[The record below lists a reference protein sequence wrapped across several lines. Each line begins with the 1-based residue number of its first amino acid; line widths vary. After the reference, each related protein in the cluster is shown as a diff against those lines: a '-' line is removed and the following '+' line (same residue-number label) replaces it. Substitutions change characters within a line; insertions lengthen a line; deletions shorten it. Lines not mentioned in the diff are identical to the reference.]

1 MAAFTDELK
10 KLKLD
15 SDREDTLG
23 QLEEGGRPLSNDER
37 YITARFVQYI
47 CEKRPSSVDELARL
61 ASIGLLTEV
70 VEDFMMPL
78 QTEKNV
84 SLTIV
89 VDAPLALDYLGCSGE
104 ALKKDVRSIFDA
116 LRHIGCSF
124 VVFPVTCEEMQ
135 RNLRSMLSKPVSER
149 HGYTHDAI
157 IRGQVSIDYVRAV
170 AGDPEAALAKVGI
183 QLKPLTLDQTPS
195 LSKNFS
201 YVQYE
206 DFFASI
212 LWVSDVHPR
221 EHDATCLALT
231 MRLREGR
238 HHSDVFKCGYV
249 FVSRNAM
256 FVKHSRD
263 YCLQSRMMNKLQE
276 GAIIHQRHLATL
288 AWLRTG
294 LGADQA
300 VPRGHLLATCD
311 RVLRPRMEVR
321 EAVAQKLK
329 EITPESIEQFELLV
343 SDQRSLRRLA
353 DMTLNN
359 EKVVTDENASELLE
373 AMRQATI
380 EEEKRDFNEKLAS
393 VRAKHKE
400 VLQSQQGLL
409 RHEQERAEQ
418 IAAQRD
424 SALKILEQDFQTT
437 TKRVQAIAAE
447 VSTLVKRIGAVM
459 ATIVFVIALCGV
471 LNFVTGW
478 LNAYLLWSVFVVG
491 LVAAFGLYHQLMNA
505 FERPKIGL
513 QSILRIIAG
522 WIFRARI
529 KQGNLEDVV
538 DLDKVTFANGVVTLD
553 DGFVRR
559 RLGV

>member
-1 MAAFTDELK
+1 
-10 KLKLD
+10 
-15 SDREDTLG
+15 
-23 QLEEGGRPLSNDER
+23 
-37 YITARFVQYI
+37 
-47 CEKRPSSVDELARL
+47 VDELARL

-135 RNLRSMLSKPVSER
+135 RNLQSMLSKPVSER

-157 IRGQVSIDYVRAV
+157 IRGQVSIDFVRAV

-195 LSKNFS
+195 LFKNFS

-256 FVKHSRD
+256 FVTHSRD

-329 EITPESIEQFELLV
+329 GITPESIEQFELLV

-409 RHEQERAEQ
+409 RQEQERAEQ
-418 IAAQRD
+418 IAVQRD
-424 SALKILEQDFQTT
+424 SALQILEQDFQAT

-478 LNAYLLWSVFVVG
+478 LNAYVLWSVFVVG

-522 WIFRARI
+522 WSFRARI
-529 KQGNLEDVV
+529 KRGNLEDVV
-538 DLDKVTFANGVVTLD
+538 DFDKVTFANGVVTLD
-553 DGFVRR
+553 DGFIRR
-559 RLGV
+559 RLAV

>member
-1 MAAFTDELK
+1 
-10 KLKLD
+10 
-15 SDREDTLG
+15 
-23 QLEEGGRPLSNDER
+23 
-37 YITARFVQYI
+37 
-47 CEKRPSSVDELARL
+47 
-61 ASIGLLTEV
+61 
-70 VEDFMMPL
+70 
-78 QTEKNV
+78 
-84 SLTIV
+84 
-89 VDAPLALDYLGCSGE
+89 
-104 ALKKDVRSIFDA
+104 
-116 LRHIGCSF
+116 
-124 VVFPVTCEEMQ
+124 
-135 RNLRSMLSKPVSER
+135 
-149 HGYTHDAI
+149 
-157 IRGQVSIDYVRAV
+157 
-170 AGDPEAALAKVGI
+170 
-183 QLKPLTLDQTPS
+183 
-195 LSKNFS
+195 
-201 YVQYE
+201 
-206 DFFASI
+206 
-212 LWVSDVHPR
+212 
-221 EHDATCLALT
+221 
-231 MRLREGR
+231 
-238 HHSDVFKCGYV
+238 
-249 FVSRNAM
+249 
-256 FVKHSRD
+256 
-263 YCLQSRMMNKLQE
+263 
-276 GAIIHQRHLATL
+276 
-288 AWLRTG
+288 
-294 LGADQA
+294 
-300 VPRGHLLATCD
+300 
-311 RVLRPRMEVR
+311 
-321 EAVAQKLK
+321 
-329 EITPESIEQFELLV
+329 
-343 SDQRSLRRLA
+343 
-353 DMTLNN
+353 MTLNN

-424 SALKILEQDFQTT
+424 SALQILEQDFQTT